1 MNEQADFGG
10 RPSAGALI
18 RQAREA
24 AGLHISAMS
33 VALKVPVKKL
43 EALEADRVDLL
54 PDAVFAR
61 ALAASVCR
69 TLKIDAGPVLD
80 ALPQLALPT
89 LGAQGRS
96 INASFRPSAP
106 GVKKPVWEQLSKPWV
121 MAVLALAA
129 ATLVLMLLPS
139 IQQSALGLGNSPG
152 AVLPPA
158 AVASQALPAL
168 PAKISTEA
176 GAIRVEDVATQLAL
190 PAPAAV
196 LVPNPELRTDAKP
209 VPDVPPVNASPATS
223 GQALAAQAAA
233 APAAVQDGILM
244 IKTRGPS
251 WVEVTDAIGNVQLRK
266 TMVEGE
272 NLGVSGRLPMRV
284 VLGRADMAEV
294 QVRGQPLNLTPSSK
308 DNVARFEVR

>member
-24 AGLHISAMS
+24 AGLHIGAMS
-33 VALKVPVKKL
+33 AALKVPVKKL

-129 ATLVLMLLPS
+129 GTLVMVLLPS

-158 AVASQALPAL
+158 AAVSPAL
-168 PAKISTEA
+168 PANISTEA
-176 GAIRVEDVATQLAL
+176 AAIRVEEVATQLAL
-190 PAPAAV
+190 PASAAV
-196 LVPNPELRTDAKP
+196 LVPNPELKTDAKP
-209 VPDVPPVNASPATS
+209 VPDVPPVNASQIAP
-223 GQALAAQAAA
+223 GQAPVVQATQAAA

-294 QVRGQPLNLTPSSK
+294 QMRGQPLNLTPSSK

>member
-1 MNEQADFGG
+1 M
-10 RPSAGALI
+10 I

-24 AGLHISAMS
+24 AGLHLVALS

-61 ALAASVCR
+61 ALASSVCR

-129 ATLVLMLLPS
+129 GILAMVLLPS
-139 IQQSALGLGNSPG
+139 IQQSGLGLGDSPG

-158 AVASQALPAL
+158 AAVSPAS
-168 PAKISTEA
+168 PAKISGEA
-176 GAIRVEDVATQLAL
+176 AAIRVEDVATQLAL
-190 PAPAAV
+190 PASAAI
-196 LVPNPELRTDAKP
+196 LVPNPELKTDAKP
-209 VPDVPPVNASPATS
+209 VPDVPPVNALQATS
-223 GQALAAQAAA
+223 GQALEVRATQAAA

-251 WVEVTDAIGNVQLRK
+251 WVEVTDATGNVQLRK